1 MKPIPKPKT
10 FKEFNRPYF
19 SDIQR
24 KLFEDIMVAAN
35 AINRNQRQYPA
46 SSYILIGQEYH
57 QILEESLKNIGT
69 FDHNPIRV
77 YQDPIDDI
85 LRNGIDFINFNTDEI
100 GERRPY

>member
-1 MKPIPKPKT
+1 
-10 FKEFNRPYF
+10 
-19 SDIQR
+19 
-24 KLFEDIMVAAN
+24 MVAAN

-100 GERRPY
+100 GERRPYWSSSASIGSCPENSFNLSMASFNVNDP